1 MSKTKIYLDNAA
13 ATKISDRVY
22 EAVLPYLKESYGNP
36 SALYSLGR
44 EASKALRKA
53 RKQCAD
59 FLSCDPSEVYF
70 TSGGTESDNQAIIS
84 AALSMKEQG
93 KNRIVTTAFEH
104 HAVLSTIKSLEKQ
117 GFETIYLPVHK
128 NGIIRTEHVE
138 AAINEK
144 TALVTVMYVN
154 NEIGTVQPI
163 SEIGAVCRKKG
174 VIFHTDAVQAAPHL
188 KIDVEKN
195 NIDLLSISGHKL
207 HAPKGAGL
215 LYCRNGAVLSP
226 LIHGGK
232 QERNLRAGTENIPA
246 IVGLGEAVTEI
257 GENRETVNVKLAA
270 LSEKTAAEI
279 EKIDGV
285 HFNGD
290 KTLRVPS
297 ILNYSFEGIEG
308 ESLVLL
314 LDLNG
319 IACGSGSACTS
330 GEPGPSHVL
339 KSLGLSEELARGSLR
354 VSLGRFNTE
363 EEIEDFLEV
372 LKDSVEKLR
381 FLRKKQ

>member
-13 ATKISDRVY
+13 TTKISDRVY
-22 EAVLPYLKESYGNP
+22 EAILPYLKESCGNP

-44 EASKALRKA
+44 EASKALRNA
-53 RKQCAD
+53 RIQCAE
-59 FLSCDPSEVYF
+59 FLSCDQSEIYF

-84 AALSMKEQG
+84 TVWGMKEQG

-104 HAVLSTIKSLEKQ
+104 HAVLNTVKFLEKQ
-117 GFETIYLPVHK
+117 GFEIIYLPVYE
-128 NGIIRTEHVE
+128 NGVVRTEDAE
-138 AAINEK
+138 AAIGDK
-144 TALVTVMYVN
+144 TAFVTVMYVN

-163 SEIGAVCRKKG
+163 SEIGAICRKKG

-188 KIDVEKN
+188 KIDVEKD

-215 LYCRNGAVLSP
+215 LYCRKGIALTP

-257 GENRETVNVKLAA
+257 SETRDIINARLSAF
-270 LSEKTAAEI
+270 SEKISSET
-279 EKIDGV
+279 EKIEGA
-285 HFNGD
+285 HLNGD
-290 KTLRVPS
+290 RAKRVPA
-297 ILNYSFEGIEG
+297 ILNYSFEDIEG
-308 ESLVLL
+308 ESLVLN
-314 LDLNG
+314 LDLKG
-319 IACGSGSACTS
+319 IACGSGSACTA
-330 GEPGPSHVL
+330 GDTEPSHVL

-354 VSLGRFNTE
+354 ISLGVYNTTE
-363 EEIEDFLEV
+363 DIETFAEV
-372 LKDSVEKLR
+372 LKDTVKKLR
-381 FLRKKQ
+381 ALRKPQ

>member
-1 MSKTKIYLDNAA
+1 M
-13 ATKISDRVY
+13 
-22 EAVLPYLKESYGNP
+22 
-36 SALYSLGR
+36 
-44 EASKALRKA
+44 
-53 RKQCAD
+53 
-59 FLSCDPSEVYF
+59 
-70 TSGGTESDNQAIIS
+70 
-84 AALSMKEQG
+84 
-93 KNRIVTTAFEH
+93 
-104 HAVLSTIKSLEKQ
+104 
-117 GFETIYLPVHK
+117 
-128 NGIIRTEHVE
+128 
-138 AAINEK
+138 
-144 TALVTVMYVN
+144 
-154 NEIGTVQPI
+154 
-163 SEIGAVCRKKG
+163 
-174 VIFHTDAVQAAPHL
+174 IFHTDAVQAAPHL